1 MKTLQ
6 KQNSIGLRIV
16 NDPKLNAISKKNDE
30 IERRFEDNKTYLFLD
45 KVCDL
50 AEAWGCELNG
60 TRESSK

>member
-30 IERRFEDNKTYLFLD
+30 IERRYEENQTYNLLN

-50 AEAWGCELNG
+50 AHAWGCNLNG
-60 TRESSK
+60 TKEVN